1 VGSNY
6 LDGDVV
12 FLTGTASYAS
22 PISPTEAGLFIEL
35 GGATDVGGKASYMLD
50 RSVFSPLP
58 AGTLF
63 TVRWDITL
71 D

>member
-12 FLTGTASYAS
+12 FLTGTASFAS

-35 GGATDVGGKASYMLD
+35 GDADGGKASYMLD
-50 RSVFSPLP
+50 RTVFSPLP

-63 TVRWDITL
+63 TVRWDIIL
-71 D
+71 E